1 MITFKKVKAF
11 LALVVLV
18 FSVWAFIEIDYSKLS
33 WEVNQD
39 SYRVILLSLTAF
51 FNLFVLNIIVAR
63 QKKKRIAK

>member
-18 FSVWAFIEIDYSKLS
+18 FSVWAFIEIDYSNLS

-63 QKKKRIAK
+63 QKKKRMAE